1 MGVFQN
7 NLLAASAAA
16 ASAGG
21 GPFYSHQIEQSVR
34 LPRSTTSNGGAN
46 GGGFYR
52 NSSATITDSKKWAF
66 SFWLKKGAANLNLSQ
81 NIILTI
87 VSGGGRNIYVDDNNS
102 SEYDKIS
109 SNGVWGSY
117 SYAYPPAFRDTNG
130 WYHYAFIFDT
140 TQSAQADRQKVYV
153 NGTLLGVG
161 DTTNN
166 WSLNQSVWWNSS
178 FSGTYYQSIGYNAYG
193 HSEGNSYGVYG
204 YLAEVIAVDGQDV
217 AISDF
222 GETKNGVWIPK
233 QYTGSFGGNGYHLKF
248 ENASDL
254 GNDSSGNNNDFLTT
268 NLGTDHQVLDSPT
281 NGEGS

>member
-21 GPFYSHQIEQSVR
+21 GAFYSHHIEQSVR

-166 WSLNQSVWWNSS
+166 WSLNQSVWWN
-178 FSGTYYQSIGYNAYG
+178 
-193 HSEGNSYGVYG
+193 
-204 YLAEVIAVDGQDV
+204 
-217 AISDF
+217 
-222 GETKNGVWIPK
+222 
-233 QYTGSFGGNGYHLKF
+233 
-248 ENASDL
+248 
-254 GNDSSGNNNDFLTT
+254 
-268 NLGTDHQVLDSPT
+268 
-281 NGEGS
+281 